1 MFVQSTN
8 MARRNSDLDQTLK
21 AAAEGD
27 VLANERL
34 FALVYDQL
42 HEIAKRYMQ
51 RERAGHT
58 LQPTALI
65 HEAWLKLMTPA
76 TTSRYQNQEHFIATA
91 AVVMRQILVN
101 HAKAKRTQKRGGDA
115 SRRPFL
121 ELADEFETAAVDL
134 LALDEALAR
143 LSELD
148 PQQAKL
154 VELRF
159 FGGLSVADA
168 ARALGISSRTA
179 NYEWAHAR
187 AWLRSQLEE

>member
-1 MFVQSTN
+1 MTDPS
-8 MARRNSDLDQTLK
+8 SDLDQILQ
-21 AAAEGD
+21 AVAQGD
-27 VLANERL
+27 DAANEQL
-34 FALVYDQL
+34 FALVYNQL
-42 HEIAKRYMQ
+42 HEIAEHYMQ

-65 HEAWLKLMTPA
+65 HEAWLKLVTPNS
-76 TTSRYQNQEHFIATA
+76 TRHYQNQEHFVATA

-101 HAKAKRTQKRGGDA
+101 HAKARKTQKRGGDVQ
-115 SRRPFL
+115 RKPFL
-121 ELADEFETAAVDL
+121 EIADEFETAAIDL
-134 LALDEALAR
+134 LALDEALIDLA
-143 LSELD
+143 ELD

-159 FGGLSVADA
+159 FGGLSIADA
-168 ARALGISSRTA
+168 AKSLGISPRTA